1 MYRSMKDSRYPFSRP
16 SGTGRAA
23 AASIAAAAVVVAIIV
38 ACEHDGKTQTTADGA
53 VVTRPAREPV
63 AITPAAA
70 HTTMAPTVP
79 PDVSYA
85 TAESAF
91 TARRYPV
98 ATEMFSAYTA
108 RRPENSWGYYMLGL
122 SAWRAGQLDRAQR
135 AFEGVLALDSGNVKA
150 LVNLARVL
158 LEENQATDA
167 LARVNAA
174 LAVDSGLG
182 EGWRV
187 LGRVQAQLG
196 HTDSAIDAYHQALV
210 IDSSDVWS
218 MNNLGLV
225 LIQAGRFTEAVE
237 PLGHAVQLDS
247 TVAAFS
253 NNLGIA
259 LERSGQLDEA
269 AAAYRHALAV
279 DSGYAKARVSL
290 ERLKSKGALDPGT
303 GC

>member
-1 MYRSMKDSRYPFSRP
+1 MYRTTKDSRYPFSRP

-23 AASIAAAAVVVAIIV
+23 LGSLVAAGVVVAIIV
-38 ACEHDGKTQTTADGA
+38 ACEQHGRATQSAANGSVATPPVA
-53 VVTRPAREPV
+53 EPV
-63 AITPAAA
+63 ALTPASSGP
-70 HTTMAPTVP
+70 TVSAPSVP

-98 ATEMFSAYTA
+98 ATEMFTAYTA
-108 RRPENSWGYYMLGL
+108 RRPENPWGYYMLGL
-122 SAWRAGQLDRAQR
+122 SAWHAGQLDRAEQ
-135 AFEGVLALDSGNVKA
+135 AFEGVLARDPRHVKA

-158 LEENQATDA
+158 LEKNQATDA
-167 LARVNAA
+167 LTRVNDA

-187 LGRVQAQLG
+187 LGRTQAQLG
-196 HTDSAIDAYHQALV
+196 HTDDAIDAYHKAIT
-210 IDSSDVWS
+210 IDSTDVWA

-225 LIQAGRFTEAVE
+225 LIDAGRYTDAVE
-237 PLGHAVQLDS
+237 PLTHAVQLDS
-247 TVAAFS
+247 TVPAFS

-259 LERSGQLDEA
+259 LERSGQLDA
-269 AAAYRHALAV
+269 AAKAYEQALSA
-279 DSGYAKARVSL
+279 DSGYVKARVSL
-290 ERLKSKGALDPGT
+290 ERLKAKGV